1 MTTPINREAWLE
13 NAKDAL
19 LNKVFFPVSTST
31 PINLSVPEKIR
42 IACSWPSRNAGP
54 SNRRAIGQNFSPAA
68 SADGTN
74 EIIISMVL
82 DDPIRVLDVLTHELV
97 HALVGNEHGHKG
109 PFRTLAKAVGLEGK
123 MTATV
128 AGEELTATL
137 KEIYEELGEYP
148 HAQLDISNVKKQS
161 TRLIKMECNDCG
173 FIARASRKAIEDAG
187 LPTCGCGG
195 SMDTDM

>member
-1 MTTPINREAWLE
+1 MTTSINREAWLE

-68 SADGTN
+68 SGDGTN

-82 DDPIRVLDVLTHELV
+82 DDPVRVLDILTHELV
-97 HALVGNEHGHKG
+97 HALVGNE
-109 PFRTLAKAVGLEGK
+109 
-123 MTATV
+123 
-128 AGEELTATL
+128 
-137 KEIYEELGEYP
+137 
-148 HAQLDISNVKKQS
+148 
-161 TRLIKMECNDCG
+161 
-173 FIARASRKAIEDAG
+173 
-187 LPTCGCGG
+187 
-195 SMDTDM
+195 